1 MPRHEGALPARPPVD
16 RGAVMAKMREV
27 VCGRR
32 PTTAVP
38 DRIRFWIGWGAAIA
52 ALATLG
58 FLLATGVQQT
68 ASPYKAVALVLLV
81 GWTVLPPMF
90 FWFDNFVLWRIEK
103 QKNATQFESMDEFK
117 HGQESSRNL
126 WLALVALLA
135 GIYFH

>member
-68 ASPYKAVALVLLV
+68 ASPNKAEALELVL
-81 GWTVLPPMF
+81 GWQDMPPMF
-90 FWFDNFVLWRIEK
+90 
-103 QKNATQFESMDEFK
+103 
-117 HGQESSRNL
+117 
-126 WLALVALLA
+126 
-135 GIYFH
+135 